1 MLSMNFNSENL
12 QPVRRLEKVRE
23 VKSFVRIETK
33 EKFRLDSPKAYFTAG
48 AATFAPNE
56 THSNASSTFTGVYF
70 SFPILNFNFTSVNFH
85 FTRVDL
91 NFAEAFCKFTSAD
104 LRFTFSVHLLLF

>member
-1 MLSMNFNSENL
+1 MLSMNCNSENL
-12 QPVRRLEKVRE
+12 RPVWRLEKVRE

-33 EKFRLDSPKAYFTAG
+33 EKFRLDSPKAYFAAG
-48 AATFAPNE
+48 TVTFAPNE
-56 THSNASSTFTGVYF
+56 THSNASSTFTSVYL
-70 SFPILNFNFTSVNFH
+70 SFPTLHFNFTSVNFH